1 MNPKT
6 SKKTARKL
14 YIFTALSEIGET
26 VLKLDGTAQSHTV
39 MSGIRKNIS
48 KSDKIIA
55 NRADKIRWQSPKLDG
70 PFSITLNC
78 PKSDDSL
85 SDAHSFPPQSSFQ
98 TLPRFTTSYAQASRT
113 QTANWKWLLQRIL
126 QKVALE
132 HYIEKV
138 LHLKESAI
146 MDPPMGGITF
156 FLFFLT
162 IAKMD
167 TQNLESFGVVP
178 NCVFFLHNRL
188 LGILVP
194 VNRFYFIVCLQCG
207 IYYYFSLGT
216 LHIVPFEIYSL
227 VIKTCFGHRH
237 GRVFS

>member
-1 MNPKT
+1 
-6 SKKTARKL
+6 
-14 YIFTALSEIGET
+14 
-26 VLKLDGTAQSHTV
+26 
-39 MSGIRKNIS
+39 
-48 KSDKIIA
+48 
-55 NRADKIRWQSPKLDG
+55 
-70 PFSITLNC
+70 
-78 PKSDDSL
+78 
-85 SDAHSFPPQSSFQ
+85 
-98 TLPRFTTSYAQASRT
+98 
-113 QTANWKWLLQRIL
+113 
-126 QKVALE
+126 
-132 HYIEKV
+132 
-138 LHLKESAI
+138 
-146 MDPPMGGITF
+146 MDPPMGGTTF

-194 VNRFYFIVCLQCG
+194 INRFYFIFCLQCG

-237 GRVFS
+237 GKVFSQKPQLPKPQVHVLQVLSLDGNQVAESALDIHHNNMNVNKRFFLWGYLYSLSDFISRYTADQAQTISKNKWT

>member
-1 MNPKT
+1 MPT
-6 SKKTARKL
+6 LFRPSPLFKL
-14 YIFTALSEIGET
+14 CH
-26 VLKLDGTAQSHTV
+26 V
-39 MSGIRKNIS
+39 
-48 KSDKIIA
+48 
-55 NRADKIRWQSPKLDG
+55 
-70 PFSITLNC
+70 
-78 PKSDDSL
+78 
-85 SDAHSFPPQSSFQ
+85 
-98 TLPRFTTSYAQASRT
+98 LPRLMRKRREHKLQTS
-113 QTANWKWLLQRIL
+113 NWKWLLQRIL

-237 GRVFS
+237 GRVFSQKPQLPKPYVHVL